1 METWAY
7 FQNTKGLCMTFDELW
22 ANIQQLSPNTT
33 IKNWTVAKNYL
44 GDFFEITKISDHN
57 VTVVTPN
64 AERPQNVSI
73 NDFEYMHQNWNAYCS
88 GNITRTELCQH
99 TRVSK
104 YTMSILRHIE
114 IC

>member
-44 GDFFEITKISDHN
+44 GDFLRLRKFLIT
-57 VTVVTPN
+57 T
-64 AERPQNVSI
+64 
-73 NDFEYMHQNWNAYCS
+73 
-88 GNITRTELCQH
+88 
-99 TRVSK
+99 
-104 YTMSILRHIE
+104 
-114 IC
+114 